1 MQEKIV
7 ILNLSQHKKEGT
19 KSEQNITLN
28 IFSQII

>member
-7 ILNLSQHKKEGT
+7 ILNLSQQKKEGT
-19 KSEQNITLN
+19 KSGQNITLN

>member
-7 ILNLSQHKKEGT
+7 ILNLSQQKKEET

-28 IFSQII
+28 IFSQIV